1 MLKINYKK
9 IDNKIIAIKNKDN
22 FEQFYIIPRN
32 ISIKENKESSN
43 YFYYIPSKLIK
54 SFEVFISNFK
64 QNSQMHSIV
73 DNYFFHLLIDFDI
86 DQLTFS
92 ENSEDIDLL
101 FNEMRRKVQLNQ
113 NNKNGDSLV
122 NSIFLTY
129 ITNKYKLNNYKTFL

>member
-32 ISIKENKESSN
+32 ISINENKESSN
-43 YFYYIPSKLIK
+43 YFYYIPSKLIE

-101 FNEMRRKVQLNQ
+101 FNEMRRKVQSNQ
-113 NNKNGDSLV
+113 NNKNGDSLA